1 MKKLLIV
8 VTCVPLAFSLVACG
22 ESNSS
27 ETSGE
32 VVTQEPEKVEKT
44 YESVLSDYTLQI
56 QNAVPN
62 LINEFNTEAD
72 ASDGS
77 IESLAEISNNKVQ
90 DLAKICNDGVS
101 EMAEIMYDK
110 GDEYEVYEEWANQ
123 LQNVYMDEA
132 NKIQDAYMSRAS
144 AY

>member
-1 MKKLLIV
+1 MCAIGLLIG
-8 VTCVPLAFSLVACG
+8 ACG

-90 DLAKICNDGVS
+90 DLAKFV
-101 EMAEIMYDK
+101 MM
-110 GDEYEVYEEWANQ
+110 VYQKWQKSCMTKVMNMKCMKNGQ
-123 LQNVYMDEA
+123 TNFRMF
-132 NKIQDAYMSRAS
+132 I
-144 AY
+144 